1 VTELE
6 HSPTDALEAG
16 PQPQAATTAT
26 WRITG
31 RRMARAQDRVPL
43 LQLLALGAAFAYGA
57 VTLPGLATWSSIES
71 LLVLGSLVGLASV
84 GQTLLILMGGFDL
97 SISGFI
103 VAGALIVTEVGG
115 QWHVPVGVALLI
127 AVAAAAALGG
137 AAGYV
142 CHRYQIQPLIVTLGT
157 GTIALGL
164 VQAQTGGALAGSAP
178 NWLTQLTIPIGHT
191 FGIGIPPVVV
201 IWVLVAI
208 LLTIFLH
215 RTVVGRRLL
224 ATGANPRAAGLA
236 LVRTRRIWTLTFAIS
251 GAASALVGVL
261 IAGFNGSVD
270 STIGDPYLFQSVV
283 AVIVGGTLFGGPG
296 DYIRTVIGALFMTM
310 LTTDLVGHGATMAD
324 EDIVYGLAILAA
336 VAVYG
341 RQRRIADRV

>member
-1 VTELE
+1 MTSDLQPRV
-6 HSPTDALEAG
+6 SPAVLDRWSLRSA
-16 PQPQAATTAT
+16 
-26 WRITG
+26 
-31 RRMARAQDRVPL
+31 RRSFGRAQERVPL
-43 LQLLALGAAFAYGA
+43 LQLAALGIAFAYGA
-57 VTLPGLATWSSIES
+57 LTLPGLTTWSSIES
-71 LLVLGSLVGLASV
+71 LLVLAALVGLASV

-97 SISGFI
+97 SVSGII
-103 VAGALIVTEVGG
+103 VAGALIVTVVGG
-115 QWHVPVGVALLI
+115 QWHLPISVALLI
-127 AVAAAAALGG
+127 AVAFGGVLGA
-137 AAGYV
+137 AAGYI
-142 CHRYQIQPLIVTLGT
+142 CHRFQIQPLIVTLGT

-164 VQAQTGGALAGSAP
+164 VQVQTGGALAGSAP
-178 NWLTQLTIPIGHT
+178 QWLQNLTLPISHT
-191 FGIGIPPVVV
+191 FGAQLPPVVA
-201 IWVLVAI
+201 IWAVVAVVVA
-208 LLTIFLH
+208 IFLH
-215 RTVVGRRLL
+215 RTIIGRRLM

-296 DYIRTVIGALFMTM
+296 DYTRTVVGALFMTM
-310 LTTDLVGHGATMAD
+310 VTTDLVGHGASAAD

-341 RQRRIADRV
+341 RQRRLAERV